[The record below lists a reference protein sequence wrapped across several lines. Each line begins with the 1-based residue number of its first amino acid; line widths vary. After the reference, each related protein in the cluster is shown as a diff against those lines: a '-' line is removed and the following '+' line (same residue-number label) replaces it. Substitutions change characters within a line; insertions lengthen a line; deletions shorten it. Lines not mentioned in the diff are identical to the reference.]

1 MSDDPE
7 TIKDFLSL
15 ADIGNKEAAEG
26 GGIGFK
32 EVISFVKELS
42 QAFKDGKD
50 LIYLMRGGSVS
61 EEIHQHH
68 NQRPPKESPKGNSP
82 RPLPPSPEDEYSEML
97 DKGIVIMEYVK
108 TVAGDIPLSQVIEV
122 LKQLKG
128 GLGDEK
134 STPKIGGEATSN
146 MRTKGIGEDGTCE
159 APIENGTVTPDL

>member
-68 NQRPPKESPKGNSP
+68 NQRPPKEPAKGDSP

-97 DKGIVIMEYVK
+97 DKGVGILEYVK
-108 TVAGDIPLSQVIEV
+108 NVAGDIPISQVIEV

-128 GLGDEK
+128 GSDEK
-134 STPKIGGEATSN
+134 GTPKTVGEANSD
-146 MRTKGIGEDGTCE
+146 MRTERIGEDGTCE